1 MSIIKTLRLKLILV
15 MCKNEAAI
23 TEYKQQYEGAITE
36 YKQQWKNILW

>member
-15 MCKNEAAI
+15 MCKNE
-23 TEYKQQYEGAITE
+23 GAITE